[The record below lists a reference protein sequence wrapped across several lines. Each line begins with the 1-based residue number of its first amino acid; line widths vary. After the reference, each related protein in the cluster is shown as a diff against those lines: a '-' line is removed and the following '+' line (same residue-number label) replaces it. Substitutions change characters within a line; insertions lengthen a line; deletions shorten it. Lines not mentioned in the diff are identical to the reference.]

1 MKMAEKLAT
10 DSFTLEDFLD
20 QMQQLKKMGS
30 MKKMLGML
38 PGMGN
43 MKQQLEDFDEKEID
57 RTEAIIR
64 SMTPERAP
72 QPQGAQR
79 LAPAAHRPRLG
90 HDRDRRQR
98 AGATASTRPRR

>member
-1 MKMAEKLAT
+1 MRRRPCKVAEKFAT
-10 DSFTLEDFLD
+10 DSFTLEDFLE

-38 PGMGN
+38 PGMGQ

-64 SMTPERAP
+64 SMTAGRAT

-79 LAPAAHRPRLG
+79 LAAPAHRARF
-90 HDRDRRQR
+90 R
-98 AGATASTRPRR
+98 A